1 MSTVRA
7 SQRSASGSPSRG
19 NTVYPSH
26 THTHEEAACFHNK
39 PALYFTSK
47 HGGAGLRGT
56 LFSSLLVTWPHSA
69 AHNVKHKD
77 GSVLGAHKQPHC
89 LMSGSGFISIS
100 GAGRPGWWW
109 WRGLRFSGGGRQYRP
124 LVLFPSNAA
133 QGLGAL
139 QPRSPLDSQSSG
151 GAALP
156 GRAEEVGCTEPTA
169 AGSNSHI
176 ALLFPCSAASGR
188 VCVCWVCT
196 CVCVC
201 VGGSRMGKDPKNT
214 CGQHSCQVISG
225 KEGGWGCVCA
235 CMCVHVRALRSREVV
250 VGAGGWYYH
259 RTTHKE
265 CPVDYHA
272 PPPHPQTPVR
282 L

>member
-1 MSTVRA
+1 MKNVGLKTCELPVFPGHCATMFSQVNNNGRPAQASYITCLSCTVNECIPYFPRLVLLCA
-7 SQRSASGSPSRG
+7 CQQCERVKGRRWALLQGETLFTPPTHTQKPPVFTTNLPCISRPNTAALASGGR
-19 NTVYPSH
+19 
-26 THTHEEAACFHNK
+26 
-39 PALYFTSK
+39 
-47 HGGAGLRGT
+47 
-56 LFSSLLVTWPHSA
+56 SSLLVTWPQSV

-109 WRGLRFSGGGRQYRP
+109 WWWWGLRFSGGRRQYRP

-139 QPRSPLDSQSSG
+139 KPRSPPDSQSSG

-156 GRAEEVGCTEPTA
+156 GGAEEVGCTEPTA

-176 ALLFPCSAASGR
+176 APFSHALLPVGE
-188 VCVCWVCT
+188 

-201 VGGSRMGKDPKNT
+201 V
-214 CGQHSCQVISG
+214 
-225 KEGGWGCVCA
+225 EGV
-235 CMCVHVRALRSREVV
+235 
-250 VGAGGWYYH
+250 
-259 RTTHKE
+259 
-265 CPVDYHA
+265 
-272 PPPHPQTPVR
+272 
-282 L
+282 

>member
-1 MSTVRA
+1 MKNVGLNTCELPVFPGHCATMFSHVNNNGRPAQASYVTCLSCTVNECIPDFPRLVSLCACQQCDRVKSRRRA
-7 SQRSASGSPSRG
+7 LLQGETLFTP
-19 NTVYPSH
+19 P

-47 HGGAGLRGT
+47 HGGAGLGGT

-196 CVCVC
+196 CVCVW
-201 VGGSRMGKDPKNT
+201 GG
-214 CGQHSCQVISG
+214 V
-225 KEGGWGCVCA
+225 
-235 CMCVHVRALRSREVV
+235 
-250 VGAGGWYYH
+250 
-259 RTTHKE
+259 
-265 CPVDYHA
+265 
-272 PPPHPQTPVR
+272 
-282 L
+282 